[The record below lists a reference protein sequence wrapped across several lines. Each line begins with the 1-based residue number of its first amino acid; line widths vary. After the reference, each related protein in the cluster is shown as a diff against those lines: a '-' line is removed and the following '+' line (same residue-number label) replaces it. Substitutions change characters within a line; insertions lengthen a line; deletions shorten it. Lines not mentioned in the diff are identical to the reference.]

1 MILLALFFIQTGRE
15 KLMEWRLIKDS
26 YHTGFVNMA
35 IDEAIMIAHREGLVP
50 PTIRFYQWSPPAVS
64 LGYFQNLEK
73 EIDVDVCKNMGID
86 IVRRPTGGKAVL
98 HDKELTYSFVIRESH
113 PLVNDSILET
123 YKKFSGGMIRGL
135 SYLGIEAELVPLR
148 EKLKNETLLNKEEKS
163 EIRYSDIK
171 SICFSVPSQYEVQVG
186 GKKIVGSAQ
195 VRKREIVLQ
204 HGSLLIELEKDK
216 LFSVFNFPSAQIRER
231 LKTRFNATSLEDI
244 LKRKINFSELSEI
257 LPRGFEEE
265 FGVRLVEGKLTEQE
279 EKISKELLENKYST
293 YEWNYER
300 KNNQLDSQKIKEQV
314 DD

>member
-1 MILLALFFIQTGRE
+1 
-15 KLMEWRLIKDS
+15 MEWRLIKDN
-26 YHTGFVNMA
+26 YHTGFMNMA

-64 LGYFQNLEK
+64 LGYFQDLKK
-73 EIDVDVCKNMGID
+73 EIDVDVCRNLGID

-98 HDKELTYSFVIRESH
+98 HDKELTYSFIIKEDH
-113 PLVNDSILET
+113 PLVNNSILET
-123 YKKFSGGMIRGL
+123 YKKISGGMIRGL
-135 SYLGIEAELVPLR
+135 SYIGVTAKLVPLR
-148 EKLKNETLLNKEEKS
+148 EKFKSDSLPKREKS
-163 EIRYSDIK
+163 ETHHSDFK
-171 SICFSVPSQYEVQVG
+171 SICFSVPSQYEVQVE

-216 LFSVFNFPSAQIRER
+216 LFSVFNFPSVHIRER
-231 LKTRFNATSLEDI
+231 LKTRFNATSLEEI

-265 FGVRLVEGKLTEQE
+265 FGVRLAEGKLTEQE

-300 KNNQLDSQKIKEQV
+300 KNNQLDSQKIKE
-314 DD
+314 

>member
-1 MILLALFFIQTGRE
+1 
-15 KLMEWRLIKDS
+15 MEWRLIKDN
-26 YHTGFVNMA
+26 YHSGFMNMA

-64 LGYFQNLEK
+64 LGYFQDLEK

-98 HDKELTYSFVIRESH
+98 HDKELTYSFIIRENH

-123 YKKFSGGMIRGL
+123 YKKISGGIIRGL
-135 SYLGIEAELVPLR
+135 SYLGIKAELVPLR
-148 EKLKNETLLNKEEKS
+148 EKLKSIPSGNEAKS
-163 EIRYSDIK
+163 KIPRSDIK
-171 SICFSVPSQYEVQVG
+171 SICFSVPSQYEVQVM

-231 LKTRFNATSLEDI
+231 LKTRFRATSLEEI
-244 LKRKINFSELSEI
+244 LKKKINFSELSEI

-265 FGVRLVEGKLTEQE
+265 FGIKLTEGKLTEQE
-279 EKISKELLENKYST
+279 EKISRKLLENKYST

-300 KNNQLDSQKIKEQV
+300 KNNQLDPQK
-314 DD
+314 

>member
-1 MILLALFFIQTGRE
+1 
-15 KLMEWRLIKDS
+15 MEWRLIKDS
-26 YHTGFVNMA
+26 YHTGFMNMA

-64 LGYFQNLEK
+64 LGYFQDLQK
-73 EIDVDVCKNMGID
+73 EIDVDACKNLGID

-98 HDKELTYSFVIRESH
+98 HDKELTYSFIIRENHS
-113 PLVNDSILET
+113 LVNDSILET
-123 YKKFSGGMIRGL
+123 YKKISGGMIRGL
-135 SYLGIEAELVPLR
+135 SYLGITAELVPLR
-148 EKLKNETLLNKEEKS
+148 EKLKSDSLHKEKKS
-163 EIRYSDIK
+163 EIRHSDFK
-171 SICFSVPSQYEVQVG
+171 SICFSVPSQYEVQIE

-231 LKTRFNATSLEDI
+231 LKTRFKATSLEEI
-244 LKRKINFSELSEI
+244 LKKKINFSELSEI

-265 FGVRLVEGKLTEQE
+265 FGVKLTEGKLTEQE
-279 EKISKELLENKYST
+279 EKIFKELLENKYST

-300 KNNQLDSQKIKEQV
+300 KNNQ
-314 DD
+314 

>member
-1 MILLALFFIQTGRE
+1 
-15 KLMEWRLIKDS
+15 MEWRLIKDN
-26 YHTGFVNMA
+26 YHTGFMNMA
-35 IDEAIMIAHREGLVP
+35 IDEAIMIANLEGLVP

-64 LGYFQNLEK
+64 LGYFQNLKK
-73 EIDVDVCKNMGID
+73 EINVDACKNMGID

-98 HDKELTYSFVIRESH
+98 HDKELTYSFVIRERH

-123 YKKFSGGMIRGL
+123 YKKISGGMIRGL
-135 SYLGIEAELVPLR
+135 SYLGIKAELVPLR
-148 EKLKNETLLNKEEKS
+148 EKLKSDPLLKGEKS
-163 EIRYSDIK
+163 EIRHSDFK
-171 SICFSVPSQYEVQVG
+171 SICFSVPSQYEVKVE

-216 LFSVFNFPSAQIRER
+216 LFSVFNFPSVQIRER
-231 LKTRFNATSLEDI
+231 LKTRFNATSLEEI
-244 LKRKINFSELSEI
+244 LKKKIKFSELSEI

-279 EKISKELLENKYST
+279 EKISKDLLENKYST

-300 KNNQLDSQKIKEQV
+300 KNNQLDSQKKE
-314 DD
+314 

>member
-1 MILLALFFIQTGRE
+1 
-15 KLMEWRLIKDS
+15 MEWRLIKDS
-26 YHTGFVNMA
+26 YHTGFMNMA

-64 LGYFQNLEK
+64 LGYFQDLQK
-73 EIDVDVCKNMGID
+73 EIDVDVCQDMGID

-98 HDKELTYSFVIRESH
+98 HDKELTYSFIIKENH

-123 YKKFSGGMIRGL
+123 YKKISGGMIRGL
-135 SYLGIEAELVPLR
+135 SYIGVTAELVPLR
-148 EKLKNETLLNKEEKS
+148 EKLKSDSLPKGEKS
-163 EIRYSDIK
+163 EIHHSDFK
-171 SICFSVPSQYEVQVG
+171 SICFSVPSQYEVQVE

-231 LKTRFNATSLEDI
+231 FKTRFNATSLEEI
-244 LKRKINFSELSEI
+244 LKRKISFSELSEI

-265 FGVRLVEGKLTEQE
+265 FGVRLSEGKLTIQE
-279 EKISKELLENKYST
+279 EKISKELLESKYST

-300 KNNQLDSQKIKEQV
+300 KNNQLDSQKIEEEV

>member
-1 MILLALFFIQTGRE
+1 
-15 KLMEWRLIKDS
+15 MEWRLIKDS
-26 YHTGFVNMA
+26 YHTGFMNMA

-64 LGYFQNLEK
+64 LGYFQDLQK
-73 EIDVDVCKNMGID
+73 EIDVDVCQDMGID

-98 HDKELTYSFVIRESH
+98 HDKELTYSFIIRENH
-113 PLVNDSILET
+113 PLVNNSILET
-123 YKKFSGGMIRGL
+123 YKKISGGMIRGL
-135 SYLGIEAELVPLR
+135 SYIGVTAELVPLR
-148 EKLKNETLLNKEEKS
+148 EKS
-163 EIRYSDIK
+163 EIHHSDFK
-171 SICFSVPSQYEVQVG
+171 SICFSVPSQYEVQVE

-231 LKTRFNATSLEDI
+231 FKKRFNATSLEEI

-257 LPRGFEEE
+257 LPRGFEKE
-265 FGVRLVEGKLTEQE
+265 FGVRLLEGKLTEEE
-279 EKISKELLENKYST
+279 EKISKELLENKYLT

-300 KNNQLDSQKIKEQV
+300 KNNQLGSQKVKE
-314 DD
+314 